1 VNMSGIPFATTDW
14 SSIEATEHHGTN
26 GVALWRTRQCGA
38 IRVRISESE
47 IDAYRRRF
55 PRLTRARI
63 LDAMIAKGPWRE
75 SVEAELKRIAREPA
89 SCEV

>member
-1 VNMSGIPFATTDW
+1 MYGYAYPRKP
-14 SSIEATEHHGTN
+14 E
-26 GVALWRTRQCGA
+26 LGA